1 MKPVRSVLSILAF
14 LGMATAVPA
23 QVKVGVITSL
33 SGPGSSIGIP
43 YGKGAAAGQLVRKEA
58 GGQTLELIQLDDG
71 SDPDAATRAARKLIE
86 DNKVDVLIGTATAA
100 SSNAIAVVA
109 NERKIPYLA
118 VAPINPARAASGE
131 RWALGVNQPPSLM
144 IKVVVDRIQRDGAKK
159 IGFIGFSDA
168 WGDMVFNGAKEGEAR
183 GAINLVANERY
194 ARADTSVRAQVL
206 KLMATEPEAILF
218 GGAATQGALP
228 MIELAG
234 RGYKGKLYGTPA
246 LINPDFIRV
255 GGKAVEGVLVSGSP
269 GLVAEQLPEGH
280 YAKAPTAMFRAAY
293 EKLNGS
299 APTDGF
305 APVAF
310 DAWLLVSDAVQRVA
324 GAAKP
329 GTPEYRTALRD
340 ALFSTKNV
348 AGTGGL
354 FNFTQESAYGVDE
367 RALVLMRLVN
377 GAWKFE
383 P

>member
-1 MKPVRSVLSILAF
+1 MRSPRLMLSLIAL
-14 LGMATAVPA
+14 LATATAAPA

-58 GGQTLELIQLDDG
+58 GGKTLELIQLDDG

-86 DNKVDVLIGTATAA
+86 DNQVDVLIGTATAA
-100 SSNAIAVVA
+100 SSNAVAVVA

-118 VAPINPARAASGE
+118 VAPINPAKAASGE

-144 IKVVVDRIQRDGAKK
+144 IKVVIDRIQRDGIKK
-159 IGFIGFSDA
+159 LGFIGFSDA
-168 WGDMVFNGAKEGEAR
+168 WGDMVFTGAKDGEAR
-183 GAINLVANERY
+183 GAVDLVANERY

-206 KLMATEPEAILF
+206 KLMAADPQAILF

-255 GGKAVEGVLVSGSP
+255 GGKAVEGVLVSGAP
-269 GLVAEQLPEGH
+269 GLVAEQLPDGH
-280 YAKAPTAMFRAAY
+280 YAKNVTMTFRAAY
-293 EKLNGS
+293 EKLNGTP
-299 APTDGF
+299 PTDGF
-305 APVAF
+305 SPVAF
-310 DAWLLVSDAVQRVA
+310 DAWLLVADAVQRVP
-324 GAAKP
+324 AAVKP

-340 ALFSTKNV
+340 ALFSTKNL

-354 FNFTQESAYGVDE
+354 FTFTQESAYGVDE
-367 RALVLMRLVN
+367 QALVLMRLVN
-377 GAWKFE
+377 GAWKYE